1 MNKNISEE
9 ELLLRKRARRRLV
22 GAIVLVLAAI
32 IVLPAIF
39 DEPRSGGEKQ
49 EIAINLPP
57 GKITAMDPA
66 PKEEPLNRELPG
78 EESASFEL
86 PSKSKMSSQI
96 VDEFTESSNEQ
107 KRIPIPGIK
116 PKIDRRLVAAS
127 PEAKNTVVAKPAG
140 AAHTPAIAPAAPVAA
155 PAAAV
160 TQAPDTPAAAP
171 ADTARSFIVQL
182 GAFSDPAKAKQQ
194 QANLLS
200 NGFKAYTEAL
210 KVDQNEVTRVR
221 IGPFMTRSAAETEL
235 KKLKKIGL
243 DGVVA
248 PK

>member
-22 GAIVLVLAAI
+22 GATMLVLAAV

-39 DEPRSGGEKQ
+39 DEPKGGSEKQ
-49 EIAINLPP
+49 EIAINLPAV
-57 GKITAMDPA
+57 KNNRNDSAL
-66 PKEEPLNRELPG
+66 KEESVSREFSGMDDEASPELPG
-78 EESASFEL
+78 
-86 PSKSKMSSQI
+86 KSKAGTQHHDEYSGMSN
-96 VDEFTESSNEQ
+96 DQ

-116 PKIDRRLVAAS
+116 PKFDRRPVAVA
-127 PEAKNTVVAKPAG
+127 PEVKNNAAVNTAAAVPA
-140 AAHTPAIAPAAPVAA
+140 PVSAPAATSASPSATASVAVPVDAA
-155 PAAAV
+155 KAFV
-160 TQAPDTPAAAP
+160 
-171 ADTARSFIVQL
+171 VQL
-182 GAFSDPAKAKQQ
+182 GAFSDQAKAKQQ

-200 NGFKAYTEAL
+200 SGFKAYTETL
-210 KVDQNEVTRVR
+210 KVDHNEVTRVR
-221 IGPFMTRSAAETEL
+221 IGPFTTRSAAEAEL

>member
-22 GAIVLVLAAI
+22 GAIMLVLAAV

-39 DEPRSGGEKQ
+39 DEPKGGSEKQ
-49 EIAINLPP
+49 EIAINLPAA
-57 GKITAMDPA
+57 KNNRNDLVL
-66 PKEEPLNRELPG
+66 KEESVSREFSGMDDEASPELPG
-78 EESASFEL
+78 KPKAGMQPNDEYSG
-86 PSKSKMSSQI
+86 MSN
-96 VDEFTESSNEQ
+96 DQ

-116 PKIDRRLVAAS
+116 PKFDRRPVAVA
-127 PEAKNTVVAKPAG
+127 PEVKNN
-140 AAHTPAIAPAAPVAA
+140 AAVNTATAA
-155 PAAAV
+155 PALV
-160 TQAPDTPAAAP
+160 PAAAP
-171 ADTARSFIVQL
+171 AATSASPSAAASVAVPVDAAKAFVVQL
-182 GAFSDPAKAKQQ
+182 GAFSDQAKAKQQ

-200 NGFKAYTEAL
+200 SGFKAYTETL
-210 KVDQNEVTRVR
+210 KVDHNEVTRVR
-221 IGPFMTRSAAETEL
+221 IGPFTTRSAAETEL

>member
-57 GKITAMDPA
+57 GKITKIDPVV
-66 PKEEPLNRELPG
+66 KEELINRELPS
-78 EESASFEL
+78 EEGASSEL
-86 PSKSKMSSQI
+86 PSKFKMSSPI
-96 VDEFTESSNEQ
+96 GDEFTESSSEQ

-116 PKIDRRLVAAS
+116 PRIDRRLVATA
-127 PEAKNTVVAKPAG
+127 PEAKNTAAAKPAG
-140 AAHTPAIAPAAPVAA
+140 AAHTAAVA
-155 PAAAV
+155 PAAAAAAA
-160 TQAPDTPAAAP
+160 TASPALDTPVTAP
-171 ADTARSFIVQL
+171 VADTSKSFIVQL

-200 NGFKAYTEAL
+200 NGFKAYTETL

>member
-22 GAIVLVLAAI
+22 GAIILVLAAV

-39 DEPRSGGEKQ
+39 DEPKGGSEKQ
-49 EIAINLPP
+49 EIAINLPTS
-57 GKITAMDPA
+57 KSNRNDLAL
-66 PKEEPLNRELPG
+66 KEESVSSEYSGMDDEASPELPG
-78 EESASFEL
+78 
-86 PSKSKMSSQI
+86 KSKAGSQHH
-96 VDEFTESSNEQ
+96 DEFSGMSNDQ

-116 PKIDRRLVAAS
+116 PKFDRRPVAVAPEVKNNAVVNTAATAPAPAATSISPSVAAS
-127 PEAKNTVVAKPAG
+127 VAVPMDVAKAVPMD
-140 AAHTPAIAPAAPVAA
+140 VAKA
-155 PAAAV
+155 FV
-160 TQAPDTPAAAP
+160 
-171 ADTARSFIVQL
+171 VQL
-182 GAFSDPAKAKQQ
+182 GAFSDQTKAKQQ

-200 NGFKAYTEAL
+200 SGFKAYTETL
-210 KVDQNEVTRVR
+210 KVDHNEVTRVR
-221 IGPFMTRSAAETEL
+221 IGPFTTRSAAEAEL

>member
-22 GAIVLVLAAI
+22 GAIVLVLTAV

-39 DEPRSGGEKQ
+39 DEPKGEREKQ

-57 GKITAMDPA
+57 GKITKIDPVV
-66 PKEEPLNRELPG
+66 KEELINRELPS
-78 EESASFEL
+78 EEGASSEL
-86 PSKSKMSSQI
+86 PSKSKMSSPI
-96 VDEFTESSNEQ
+96 GDEFTESSSEQ

-116 PKIDRRLVAAS
+116 PRIDRRLVATA
-127 PEAKNTVVAKPAG
+127 PEAKNTTAAKPAG
-140 AAHTPAIAPAAPVAA
+140 AAHTAAVAPPAAAAAAATASPALDIPVTAPVA
-155 PAAAV
+155 
-160 TQAPDTPAAAP
+160 DTSK
-171 ADTARSFIVQL
+171 SFIVQL

-200 NGFKAYTEAL
+200 NGFKAYTETL

>member
-22 GAIVLVLAAI
+22 GAIMLVLAAV

-39 DEPRSGGEKQ
+39 DEPKGGSEKQ
-49 EIAINLPP
+49 EIAINLPAV
-57 GKITAMDPA
+57 KNNRNDLAL
-66 PKEEPLNRELPG
+66 KEESVSREFSGMDDEASPELPG
-78 EESASFEL
+78 
-86 PSKSKMSSQI
+86 KSKTGMQPHDEYSGMSN
-96 VDEFTESSNEQ
+96 DQ

-116 PKIDRRLVAAS
+116 PKFDRRPVAVA
-127 PEAKNTVVAKPAG
+127 PEVKNNAAVNTAAAIPA
-140 AAHTPAIAPAAPVAA
+140 PVSAPAATSANPS
-155 PAAAV
+155 AAASV
-160 TQAPDTPAAAP
+160 AVPVDATKA
-171 ADTARSFIVQL
+171 FVVQL
-182 GAFSDPAKAKQQ
+182 GAFSDQAKAKQQ

-200 NGFKAYTEAL
+200 SGFKAYTETL
-210 KVDQNEVTRVR
+210 KVDHNEVTRVR
-221 IGPFMTRSAAETEL
+221 IGPFTTRSAAETEL

>member
-22 GAIVLVLAAI
+22 GAIMLVLAAV

-39 DEPRSGGEKQ
+39 DEPKGGSEKQ
-49 EIAINLPP
+49 EIAINLPAV
-57 GKITAMDPA
+57 KNNRNDLAL
-66 PKEEPLNRELPG
+66 KEEPVSREFSGIDDEASPELPG
-78 EESASFEL
+78 
-86 PSKSKMSSQI
+86 KSKVGLQPHDEYSGMSN
-96 VDEFTESSNEQ
+96 DQ

-116 PKIDRRLVAAS
+116 PKFDRRPVAVA
-127 PEAKNTVVAKPAG
+127 PEVKNN
-140 AAHTPAIAPAAPVAA
+140 AAVNTPAPALVPAPAATSASPS
-155 PAAAV
+155 AAV
-160 TQAPDTPAAAP
+160 PGDAAKA
-171 ADTARSFIVQL
+171 FVVQL
-182 GAFSDPAKAKQQ
+182 GAFSDQAKAKQQ

-200 NGFKAYTEAL
+200 SGFKAYTETL
-210 KVDQNEVTRVR
+210 KVDHNEVTRVR
-221 IGPFMTRSAAETEL
+221 IGPFATRSAAETEL

>member
-22 GAIVLVLAAI
+22 GAIMLVLAAV

-39 DEPRSGGEKQ
+39 DEPKGGSEKQ
-49 EIAINLPP
+49 EIAINLPAT
-57 GKITAMDPA
+57 KNNRNDLAL
-66 PKEEPLNRELPG
+66 KEESVSREFSGMDDEASPELPG
-78 EESASFEL
+78 K
-86 PSKSKMSSQI
+86 SKSGMQHHDEYSGMSN
-96 VDEFTESSNEQ
+96 DQ

-116 PKIDRRLVAAS
+116 PKFDRRPVAVS
-127 PEAKNTVVAKPAG
+127 PEVKNNAAVNTSAVVPALV
-140 AAHTPAIAPAAPVAA
+140 PAPAPAATSASPS
-155 PAAAV
+155 AAASV
-160 TQAPDTPAAAP
+160 AVP
-171 ADTARSFIVQL
+171 ADATKAFVVQL
-182 GAFSDPAKAKQQ
+182 GAFSDQAKAKQQ

-200 NGFKAYTEAL
+200 SGFKAYTETL
-210 KVDQNEVTRVR
+210 KVDHNEVTRVR
-221 IGPFMTRSAAETEL
+221 IGPFTTRSAAETEL